1 MKKHDEN
8 LFQIGEVAKI
18 LGVTRKAI
26 LVYEDKGLL
35 TPAVKDPVSGF
46 RYYTMDN
53 IVQIKSIRS
62 LQALG
67 LSLKEV
73 AAYYYDTKNIELY
86 LQRML
91 EIRANLD
98 RNIQIIQMR
107 SAKQNDL
114 TVHSVTLP
122 RQICLC
128 QQYQCRDTAEAVIRL
143 RDTYIAAARTGKMS
157 IIHKMFTMRMPKN
170 PDALDIMCCIPMD
183 DSFDGP
189 DRMEFAET
197 AALCIYYRGPYEGIG
212 TAIYELVKYGQEHNI
227 QTTGPFRSIYLEGP
241 PNRGE
246 SSADYITQVAVP
258 VKDLSENELRKLM
271 VVFNDVEST

>member
-8 LFQIGEVAKI
+8 LFRIGEVAKI

-26 LVYEDKGLL
+26 LVYEDKGLIS
-35 TPAVKDPVSGF
+35 PAVKDPVSGF
-46 RYYTMDN
+46 RYYTADN
-53 IVQIKSIRS
+53 MTQIQSIRS

-67 LSLKEV
+67 LSLKEI
-73 AAYYYDTKNIELY
+73 AAYYHDTKNIDFY

-98 RNIQIIQMR
+98 RNIQIIR
-107 SAKQNDL
+107 ARATKQNDM
-114 TVHSVTLP
+114 TVHNVILA

-128 QQYQCRDTAEAVIRL
+128 RQYQCKDTAEAAARL

-157 IIHKMFTMRMPKN
+157 IIHRMFTLRITKN
-170 PDALDIMCCIPMD
+170 SDTLDLMCCIPMD

-197 AALCIYYRGPYEGIG
+197 AALCIYYRGSYEGMG
-212 TAIYELVKYGQEHNI
+212 TAIQALVKYGQENNI
-227 QTTGPFRSIYLEGP
+227 RTTGPFRCIYLEGP

-246 SSADYITQVAVP
+246 SKADYITQIAVP
-258 VKDLSENELRKLM
+258 I
-271 VVFNDVEST
+271 ESST

>member
-1 MKKHDEN
+1 MRKHDEN

-26 LVYEDKGLL
+26 LVYEEKGLL
-35 TPAVKDPVSGF
+35 SPAFKDPVSGF
-46 RYYTMDN
+46 RYYTADN
-53 IVQIKSIRS
+53 MTQIQSIRS
-62 LQALG
+62 LQSLG

-73 AAYYYDTKNIELY
+73 AAYYYNTKNMDFY

-98 RNIQIIQMR
+98 RNIQVIQAR
-107 SAKQNDL
+107 SAKQGDL

-128 QQYQCRDTAEAVIRL
+128 RQYQCKDTAEAAVRL

-157 IIHKMFTMRMPKN
+157 IIHRMFTLRMTKI
-170 PDALDIMCCIPMD
+170 PDALDLVCCIPMD
-183 DSFDGP
+183 DSFDGS
-189 DRMEFAET
+189 DRMEFEET
-197 AALCIYYRGPYEGIG
+197 AALCIYYRGSYEGIQ
-212 TAIYELVKYGQEHNI
+212 TAMHALTKYGQEHNV
-227 QTTGPFRSIYLEGP
+227 QASGPFRSIYLEGP

-246 SSADYITQVAVP
+246 SSADYITQVAMP
-258 VKDLSENELRKLM
+258 VKALPEKDRGLHEDKI
-271 VVFNDVEST
+271 